1 MATGP
6 QPAVDG
12 TSSGANGPSSPPAP
26 GSDGDSRSTGQRRPG
41 ESGNGSRPTRGAPA
55 HTPAHAV
62 GHSAAPPAQAPTQRQ
77 PAAPGTPA
85 AGTQLR
91 VGRALP
97 PTPRPSRPRVPR
109 QRAPR
114 ERPPSRRSDARPRV
128 VQGRRTRRVVRK
140 IDVWTVLKM
149 SILFYLCVLLVF
161 IVAGVVLWNIAQ
173 AFDVI
178 HSVEK
183 FISSILDLQKFTVH
197 PGVVL
202 QSALLG
208 GGILVLLGTGANV
221 LAALLYNLISDVVG
235 GVQFIVLE
243 ETAPL
248 PPPPDQ
254 APVDGIEGRSG

>member
-12 TSSGANGPSSPPAP
+12 TSSGSNGPSSPPAP
-26 GSDGDSRSTGQRRPG
+26 RADGDRRSADQRPPDARG
-41 ESGNGSRPTRGAPA
+41 NGGNGSQRGGPS
-55 HTPAHAV
+55 PAHAV
-62 GHSAAPPAQAPTQRQ
+62 GRAAPPGSQAPTQRQ
-77 PAAPGTPA
+77 PAVPGTSA
-85 AGTQLR
+85 VGGSQLR
-91 VGRALP
+91 VGRAPP
-97 PTPRPSRPRVPR
+97 PTAGRPPRARVPRERVPR
-109 QRAPR
+109 QR
-114 ERPPSRRSDARPRV
+114 SDARPKV

-149 SILFYLCVLLVF
+149 SFLFYVCVLLVF
-161 IVAGVVLWNIAQ
+161 VVAGIVLWNIAQ

-183 FISSILDLQKFTVH
+183 FMRSILDLQKFTLH

-202 QSALLG
+202 QSSLLG

-243 ETAPL
+243 EAV
-248 PPPPDQ
+248 PPQPVPTQ
-254 APVDGIEGRSG
+254 PPVDGIEGRSG

>member
-12 TSSGANGPSSPPAP
+12 TSSGSNGPSSPPAP
-26 GSDGDSRSTGQRRPG
+26 RADGDRRSADQRPPDASGNRG
-41 ESGNGSRPTRGAPA
+41 NGGNGSQRGGPS
-55 HTPAHAV
+55 PAHAV
-62 GHSAAPPAQAPTQRQ
+62 GRAAPPGSQAPTQRQ
-77 PAAPGTPA
+77 PAVPGTSA
-85 AGTQLR
+85 VGGSQLR

-97 PTPRPSRPRVPR
+97 PSAGRPPRARVPRERVPR
-109 QRAPR
+109 QR
-114 ERPPSRRSDARPRV
+114 SDARPKV

-149 SILFYLCVLLVF
+149 SFLFYVCVLLVF
-161 IVAGVVLWNIAQ
+161 VVAGIVLWNIAQ

-183 FISSILDLQKFTVH
+183 FMRSILDLQKFTLH

-202 QSALLG
+202 QSSLLG

-243 ETAPL
+243 EAV
-248 PPPPDQ
+248 PPQPVPTQ

>member
-12 TSSGANGPSSPPAP
+12 TSSGSNGPSSPPAP
-26 GSDGDSRSTGQRRPG
+26 RADGDRRSADQRPPDASGNRG
-41 ESGNGSRPTRGAPA
+41 NGGNGSQRGGPS
-55 HTPAHAV
+55 PAHAV
-62 GHSAAPPAQAPTQRQ
+62 GRAASPGSQAPTQRQ
-77 PAAPGTPA
+77 PAVPGTSA
-85 AGTQLR
+85 VGGSQLR

-97 PTPRPSRPRVPR
+97 PTARPPRARVPRERVPR
-109 QRAPR
+109 QR
-114 ERPPSRRSDARPRV
+114 SDARPKV

-149 SILFYLCVLLVF
+149 SFLFYVCVLLVF
-161 IVAGVVLWNIAQ
+161 VVAGIVLWNIAQ

-183 FISSILDLQKFTVH
+183 FMRSILDLQKFTLH

-202 QSALLG
+202 QSSLLG

-243 ETAPL
+243 EAV
-248 PPPPDQ
+248 PPQPVPTQ
-254 APVDGIEGRSG
+254 PPVDGIEGRSG